1 MNAESKKYNL
11 FIDQKLD
18 EYEQEIEDNIH
29 LHTALPSKEE
39 AKHRAITNAAA
50 MNHAIEKE

>member
-29 LHTALPSKEE
+29 LHK
-39 AKHRAITNAAA
+39 
-50 MNHAIEKE
+50 